1 MKERTEVGVRTEKT
15 VRTKVT
21 LWKRVKTGKGIS
33 ENTQS
38 YEQLG
43 WTYNNNSNED
53 TQQIKTRTR
62 KL

>member
-21 LWKRVKTGKGIS
+21 FWKRVKTGKGIL

-43 WTYNNNSNED
+43 WTYNNSNED